1 MKLSFK
7 TLFFLLLLALLL
19 AACQG
24 AAPESGAPGSSGVS
38 EVATAVVTRETG
50 QSSGVARP
58 KAPRHPVLTRPLAT
72 AATQSVQATE
82 PLSATMALASTWPA
96 PLPILTADNQ
106 NLTFG
111 PGQVVVAFAQG
122 FQSGEDVAIAL
133 IHETQGV
140 VFNKSS
146 RADALGNVQA
156 ARRLKRSPD
165 EKDGLP
171 AGNYYTYPLTG
182 AFQVQKFTFQVDYQ
196 FQPAFSHKGCGFYPA
211 QAVFEGA
218 LAFFCSGLKPN
229 QQYTLTTRLD
239 EKQDAILTA
248 SDPFGLLIFPLRLS
262 SEPLLPGDWLFSLGE
277 TTTQYGVPLD
287 IGFPPLSIY
296 ILSLT
301 EVNTP

>member
-1 MKLSFK
+1 MKPSSK
-7 TLFFLLLLALLL
+7 TLFILLLLVLSL

-24 AAPESGAPGSSGVS
+24 AAPESSAPASSGNP
-38 EVATAVVTRETG
+38 ETATVVVPRETG
-50 QSSGVARP
+50 QSSGGVRP
-58 KAPRHPVLTRPLAT
+58 KAPRHPVLNPPST
-72 AATQSVQATE
+72 AASTLPVQATE
-82 PLSATMALASTWPA
+82 PLSATLAPASTWPA

-122 FQSGEDVAIAL
+122 FQPGEDVAIAL

-171 AGNYYTYPLTG
+171 AGNYTYQLTG
-182 AFQVQKFTFQVDYQ
+182 ASQAQKFTFQVDYQ
-196 FQPAFSHKGCGFYPA
+196 FQPALNHRGCGFYPV

-218 LAFFCSGLKPN
+218 LAFFCSGLKPD
-229 QQYTLTTRLD
+229 QQYTLTTRFGD
-239 EKQDAILTA
+239 SHDAILTA
-248 SDPFGLLIFPLRLS
+248 SDPFGLLIFPLRLT
-262 SEPLLPGDWLFSLGE
+262 SETLAPGDWFFSLGE
-277 TTTQYGVPLD
+277 TTSQYGAPLD
-287 IGFPPLSIY
+287 SGIPPLSIH
-296 ILSLT
+296 ILSIT